1 MARDLL
7 PAATARR
14 DRVLA
19 DCAGNKDAAILLL
32 ALLLE
37 AALTGT
43 SPGMLRLPP
52 AGPDR

>member
-7 PAATARR
+7 PAAEARR
-14 DRVLA
+14 DRTLT
-19 DCAGNKDAAILLL
+19 DCGGNKDAAILLL

-37 AALTGT
+37 AALTST

-52 AGPDR
+52 SR